1 MQKDIKKEESI
12 SPEIQEVMRSIVSAI
27 RAVKLYPPNNPV
39 YSSSVKKSFEAL
51 DNFLRSEAEYHIGV
65 YKTYFTFR
73 NTPREKDAEL
83 NMPLAQDL
91 FAKGIREIIFTSGL
105 TEAELLDL
113 YQALVLSA
121 EEQDMKS
128 GISSILWEKGTSHIK
143 VTEAGLDE
151 VITIEA
157 TRGGEDKTSA
167 ETAVSAIFSE
177 ESSAKKQI
185 GSPGRTL
192 VLVDLATD
200 PAGFSANMV
209 ELAKQT
215 KAEHETMEDRLFAL
229 YKEAGRT
236 LVPVDLAADPAGF
249 SANMIE
255 LAKQT
260 KAEHETMEDRLFALY
275 KEAGCKID
283 AQDLSQRETLYEGL
297 AKSVLAIDHR
307 YRNGFIAGKLYG
319 ELDAE
324 MAEEEGAEADQQLPN
339 AIHEVQTGRFSDA
352 WTVQQLATLLK
363 KTTSKQI
370 TSSILP
376 SNPTEI
382 EAMPVA
388 HDLGTF
394 IQEMTMY
401 SAEDMEE
408 LKALGDAGTELDT
421 VKSSV
426 HTLISLIPLVKNP
439 RHAEPEEKDI
449 TNFSGVINQLENMLN
464 YLLKKKDY
472 QYATRIINAFH
483 LPVDTVF
490 QPRMLEALKKTADK
504 SFIIAV
510 IDEMRKHPKGSV
522 EYHSAYVYLSA
533 FELESTEVLLK
544 LLAEEKD
551 KTARFFYLNLVKDIG
566 KNQMALIGRHLSD
579 VRWYFVR
586 NIVSILGESKTDQAI
601 AFFRKVADHNNIRI
615 RQEVIQGLVSVG
627 GKKAA
632 VILAKFLKD
641 KEDEV
646 KKTAIR
652 AFSSFPD
659 IAAEEVK
666 PLLDFLDDQP
676 LKKKEQGLTMEAI
689 KALGRIGG
697 TDAGEYLKRYTG
709 IRWWKSRKLQ
719 EELRAAALYAT
730 REIKRRYGNG

>member
-1 MQKDIKKEESI
+1 MQTDIKQEESI

-27 RAVKLYPPNNPV
+27 RSVTLYPPNNPV
-39 YSSSVKKSFEAL
+39 YSRSVKKSFEAL
-51 DNFLRSEAEYHIGV
+51 DNFLRREAEYYIGV
-65 YKTYFTFR
+65 YKTYFAFR
-73 NTPREKDAEL
+73 KAPQGKDSEL

-121 EEQDMKS
+121 DEQNMRS
-128 GISSILWEKGTSHIK
+128 GISSILWEKGASHIK

-151 VITIEA
+151 VITIQP
-157 TRGGEDKTSA
+157 TRGQEDKTTV
-167 ETAVSAIFSE
+167 ETAGSAVFSE
-177 ESSAKKQI
+177 ESSAKQP
-185 GSPGRTL
+185 GFLGRTL

-236 LVPVDLAADPAGF
+236 LVPGDLAADPAGF

-260 KAEHETMEDRLFALY
+260 KTEHETMEDRLFALY
-275 KEAGCKID
+275 KEAGGKID
-283 AQDLSQRETLYEGL
+283 TQDLSQRETLYEGL
-297 AKSVLAIDHR
+297 AKSVLAIDPR

-324 MAEEEGAEADQQLPN
+324 MAEEEDAKADQQLPN

-370 TSSILP
+370 TSPIPP
-376 SNPTEI
+376 SNPAEI

-388 HDLGTF
+388 HDLVTF

-401 SAEDMEE
+401 STEDMEE

-449 TNFSGVINQLENMLN
+449 TNFSGVINQLENMFN
-464 YLLKKKDY
+464 YLIKKKDY
-472 QYATRIINAFH
+472 QYATRIIDAFH

-490 QPRMLEALKKTADK
+490 QPRMMEALKKTADK
-504 SFIIAV
+504 SFIVAV
-510 IDEMRKHPKGSV
+510 IDEMRKHPKDSP
-522 EYHSAYVYLSA
+522 EYHSAYVYLST
-533 FELESTEVLLK
+533 FEQESTEVLLK
-544 LLAEEKD
+544 LLAEEKG
-551 KTARFFYLNLVKDIG
+551 KTPRIFYLDLVKEIG
-566 KNQMALIGRHLSD
+566 KNQMALLGSHLSD
-579 VRWYFVR
+579 ARWYFVR
-586 NIVSILGESKTDQAI
+586 NIVNILGESKTDQAI
-601 AFFRKVADHNNIRI
+601 AFFRRVADHDNMRI
-615 RQEVIQGLVSVG
+615 RQEVIHGLVSIG

-641 KEDEV
+641 KDDEV

-659 IAAEEVK
+659 ISAAEAK
-666 PLLDFLDDQP
+666 PLVDFLDDQP

-689 KALGRIGG
+689 KVLGRIGG

-719 EELRAAALYAT
+719 EELRAAALYAI

>member
-1 MQKDIKKEESI
+1 MQKDIKQEEAI
-12 SPEIQEVMRSIVSAI
+12 SPEIQEVMKSIVSAI
-27 RAVKLYPPNNPV
+27 RSVKLYPPNNPV

-128 GISSILWEKGTSHIK
+128 GISSILWEKGASHIK

-151 VITIEA
+151 VITIQA
-157 TRGGEDKTSA
+157 TRGREDKTSA
-167 ETAVSAIFSE
+167 ETAVSAIFSG
-177 ESSAKKQI
+177 ESSAKKQT
-185 GSPGRTL
+185 GSLGRTL

-200 PAGFSANMV
+200 PTGFSANMI

-215 KAEHETMEDRLFAL
+215 KAEHETMEDRLLAL

-236 LVPVDLAADPAGF
+236 LVPIDLATDPAGF

-283 AQDLSQRETLYEGL
+283 AQDHSQRETLYEGL
-297 AKSVLAIDHR
+297 AKSVLAIDSR

-324 MAEEEGAEADQQLPN
+324 MAEEEGAKADQQLPN

-363 KTTSKQI
+363 KTASNQI
-370 TSSILP
+370 TSSIPP
-376 SNPTEI
+376 SYPTEI
-382 EAMPVA
+382 EAIPVA
-388 HDLGTF
+388 HDLVTF
-394 IQEMTMY
+394 TQEMTMY

-439 RHAEPEEKDI
+439 RHAESEEKDI
-449 TNFSGVINQLENMLN
+449 ANFSGVINQLENMLN

-472 QYATRIINAFH
+472 QYATRIIYAFH

-490 QPRMLEALKKTADK
+490 QPRLMEALKKTADK
-504 SFIIAV
+504 SVIIAV
-510 IDEMRKHPKGSV
+510 IDEMRKHPKGSA
-522 EYHSAYVYLSA
+522 EYHSAYFYLSA
-533 FELESTEVLLK
+533 FERESTEVLLK

-551 KTARFFYLNLVKDIG
+551 KTARFFYLDLAKDIG
-566 KNQMALIGRHLSD
+566 KNQMALLGRHLSD

-586 NIVSILGESKTDQAI
+586 NIVNILGESKTDQAI

-615 RQEVIQGLVSVG
+615 RQEVIQGLASVG

-641 KEDEV
+641 KDDEV
-646 KKTAIR
+646 KKMAIR

-659 IAAEEVK
+659 ISAEEAK
-666 PLLDFLDDQP
+666 PLVDFLDDQP

-689 KALGRIGG
+689 KALSRIGG
-697 TDAGEYLKRYTG
+697 TDAGEYLKKYTS
-709 IRWWKSRKLQ
+709 IHWWKSRKLQ
-719 EELRAAALYAT
+719 EELRAAALYAIK
-730 REIKRRYGNG
+730 EIKRRYGNG